1 MLKEG
6 AQLDKHIFHKFDD
19 ELSGLISQFLEMG
32 GLVEKQLADA
42 LVALESPDSEMASA
56 VIANESQVNEF
67 DVEID
72 KACVRIIATRQPT
85 ASDLRLILGIG
96 KSVQDLERI
105 GDEANKIAKM
115 ALKLMEQDAGTVGYV
130 EIRHVAGLVTAMLS
144 NVLNAY
150 GRMDAEDSLNIA
162 KQDKLVDQE
171 YGSALR
177 ELVTYMME
185 DPRSISKVLNII
197 WALRSLERIGDHVK
211 NLSEQLIYTVSGV
224 DVRHSSFKEM
234 EEQVQDNN

>member
-6 AQLDKHIFHKFDD
+6 TQLDKHIFHKFDD
-19 ELSGLISQFLEMG
+19 ELSGLISKFLEMG

-42 LVALESPDSEMASA
+42 LTALETPDTELADA
-56 VIANESQVNEF
+56 VIANETQVNEF

-72 KACVRIIATRQPT
+72 KACVRLIAMRQPT

-115 ALKLMEQDAGTVGYV
+115 ALKLIEQDAGSSGYI
-130 EIRHVAGLVTAMLS
+130 EIRHVAGLVSDMLA

-171 YGSALR
+171 YRSALR

-234 EEQVQDNN
+234 EEQVQEN

>member
-6 AQLDKHIFHKFDD
+6 TQLDKHIFHKFDD

-42 LVALESPDSEMASA
+42 LNALESPDSELAEA
-56 VIANESQVNEF
+56 VITNESQVNEY

-72 KACVRIIATRQPT
+72 KACVRLIAMRQPT

-115 ALKLMEQDAGTVGYV
+115 ALKLMEQDAGSAGYV
-130 EIRHVAGLVTAMLS
+130 EIRHVASLVTAMLS

-171 YGSALR
+171 YRSALR

-234 EEQVQDNN
+234 EEQVQEN